1 MAPKPHI
8 RFAVIRRPLP
18 RGRPAARASGCL
30 VRLAVRFE
38 HRQHFRSIRPS
49 SAGASPRSRAAHAP
63 DCVDATRVT
72 LNPNRQI
79 MAEAPISRRSARQGS
94 GPASPL
100 GRLEVIGDTEQSLM
114 ALELGSAAAKIAVA
128 IFETCR
134 HIVEDRAFDAA
145 ADRPAVKTVLV
156 APGSRSVGEAH
167 RGPDILVAAAR
178 VQQGVVAYEI
188 ACANAQIERIFGIDA
203 GDTVAADARDTIS
216 EAEVET
222 ALDGEDD
229 LVRGLVVIRSE
240 EHTSELQSLMRIS
253 YDVFCLKKKTNT
265 YMTINSKNHIT
276 ITKITT

>member
-1 MAPKPHI
+1 
-8 RFAVIRRPLP
+8 
-18 RGRPAARASGCL
+18 
-30 VRLAVRFE
+30 
-38 HRQHFRSIRPS
+38 
-49 SAGASPRSRAAHAP
+49 
-63 DCVDATRVT
+63 
-72 LNPNRQI
+72 

-178 VQQGVVAYEI
+178 DRKSDVSGKSV
-188 ACANAQIERIFGIDA
+188 
-203 GDTVAADARDTIS
+203 S
-216 EAEVET
+216 
-222 ALDGEDD
+222 
-229 LVRGLVVIRSE
+229 VRGDRGGRRIITNKNR
-240 EHTSELQSLMRIS
+240 HTLHL
-253 YDVFCLKKKTNT
+253 
-265 YMTINSKNHIT
+265 
-276 ITKITT
+276 